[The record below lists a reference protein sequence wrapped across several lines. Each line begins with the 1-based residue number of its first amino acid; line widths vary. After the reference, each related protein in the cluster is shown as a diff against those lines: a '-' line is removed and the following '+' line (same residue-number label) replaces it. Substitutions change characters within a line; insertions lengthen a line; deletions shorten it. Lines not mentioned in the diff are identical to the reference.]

1 MKKVL
6 GIVLIAGSLVAC
18 NNSSD
23 TTSTTDSLK
32 TKDSINTMNTTSG
45 DTSNKMKVDTV
56 ASKMRADSIHRADS
70 TKK

>member
-23 TTSTTDSLK
+23 TTSTTDSTK

-45 DTSNKMKVDTV
+45 DTSNKMKTDTTV
-56 ASKMRADSIHRADS
+56 VKMGADSTHRADS
-70 TKK
+70 TRK

>member
-23 TTSTTDSLK
+23 TTSTSDTTK

-45 DTSNKMKVDTV
+45 DTSNRMKTDTTMGKMG
-56 ASKMRADSIHRADS
+56 ADS
-70 TKK
+70 THKAESTKK

>member
-23 TTSTTDSLK
+23 TTSTSDSTK

-45 DTSNKMKVDTV
+45 DTSNRMKTDTTTGKMG
-56 ASKMRADSIHRADS
+56 ADS
-70 TKK
+70 THKADSTRK